1 LSCRAAT
8 VYKVFNEFVAPDAQ
22 NWIPSFLS
30 HAPLD
35 SGKATMARIPR
46 KPGYPRENLSSDL
59 LALYDRLAEFSDH
72 CAFLC
77 DAFAAIPACEE
88 TIDPATTRGIGL
100 NAQWM
105 KRRIQE
111 LTLELKRIREQNRF
125 TARK

>member
-1 LSCRAAT
+1 M
-8 VYKVFNEFVAPDAQ
+8 APIRHKRGHPHQ
-22 NWIPSFLS
+22 NLQ
-30 HAPLD
+30 
-35 SGKATMARIPR
+35 
-46 KPGYPRENLSSDL
+46 SDL
-59 LALYDRLAEFSDH
+59 LTLYDRLAEFSDH

-88 TIDPATTRGIGL
+88 TIDPATARGIGL

-105 KRRIQE
+105 KGRIQE

>member
-1 LSCRAAT
+1 M
-8 VYKVFNEFVAPDAQ
+8 APIRHKHGHPHQ
-22 NWIPSFLS
+22 NLQ
-30 HAPLD
+30 
-35 SGKATMARIPR
+35 
-46 KPGYPRENLSSDL
+46 NDL

-88 TIDPATTRGIGL
+88 PIDPATTRGIGL